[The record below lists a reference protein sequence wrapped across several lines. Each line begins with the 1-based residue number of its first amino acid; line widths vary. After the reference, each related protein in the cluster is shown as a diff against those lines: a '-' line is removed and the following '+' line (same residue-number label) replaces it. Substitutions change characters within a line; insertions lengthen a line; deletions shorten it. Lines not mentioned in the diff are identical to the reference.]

1 MLILS
6 IALTAVAAY
15 LLGGINGAII
25 ISKHVFKKDVRSFG
39 SGNAGLTNF
48 MRAFGRGSAAGVIF
62 IDFLKGV
69 AACAIGWLLLGRMG
83 YAIEGRALGGLFVI
97 LGHMFPVYYGF
108 KGGKGIMTGAA
119 VGLMIDWRILA
130 AILVIFIIGT
140 AVSRIVSVGSVLAA
154 AGFPLSCIVFDI
166 GGTTVL
172 IITIV
177 MAAMVIFMHRG
188 NIVRII
194 KGEENRLTMDQFKK
208 R

>member
-1 MLILS
+1 MLIIS
-6 IALTAVAAY
+6 IVAAAVIAY

-25 ISKHVFKKDVRSFG
+25 ISKRIFKKDVRSFG

-48 MRAFGRGSAAGVIF
+48 MRAFGRGWAAGVIG

-69 AACAIGWLLLGRMG
+69 LACAIGGLLLAGHG
-83 YAIEGRALGGLFVI
+83 YGIEGRALGGLFVI

-130 AILVIFIIGT
+130 TILLIFIIAT
-140 AVSRIVSVGSVLAA
+140 ALSRIVSVGSVLAA
-154 AGFPLSCIVFDI
+154 AGFPLSCVIFDI

-172 IITIV
+172 VITVI

-188 NIVRII
+188 NIARII
-194 KGEENRLTMDQFKK
+194 KGEENRLTMDQFRK

>member
-6 IALTAVAAY
+6 AVLTAAAAY

-25 ISKHVFKKDVRSFG
+25 ISKHIFKKDVRSFG

-48 MRAFGRGSAAGVIF
+48 MRAFGRGWAAGVIA

-69 AACAIGWLLLGRMG
+69 AACAVGGILLSRLGYG
-83 YAIEGRALGGLFVI
+83 IEGKALGGLFVI
-97 LGHMFPVYYGF
+97 IGHMFPIYYGF

-130 AILVIFIIGT
+130 TILLIFILGT
-140 AVSRIVSVGSVLAA
+140 AVSRIVSVGSILAA
-154 AGFPLSCIVFDI
+154 AGFPLSCLVFHI
-166 GGTTVL
+166 GGGVVLALTTV
-172 IITIV
+172 
-177 MAAMVIFMHRG
+177 MAGMVIFMHRG
-188 NIVRII
+188 NIVRLV
-194 KGEENRLTMDQFKK
+194 KGQENRLTVDQFRK